1 MNPLRGADTGG
12 ARPARSE
19 TTPLSFQTP
28 GDGEQIADGI
38 VGICR
43 DIPLPVD
50 DFGEPA
56 EIVVDVLRLVGNSHG
71 RREDAE
77 HQHTGNNRQQ
87 F

>member
-12 ARPARSE
+12 VRTARSE

-50 DFGEPA
+50 N
-56 EIVVDVLRLVGNSHG
+56 LRQT
-71 RREDAE
+71 A
-77 HQHTGNNRQQ
+77 
-87 F
+87 